1 MSSWLFLIPAG
12 AVIGLFSGFFGV
24 GGGTISI
31 PILTWL
37 LKFAG
42 YTHEGSIKTAI
53 ATSLLI
59 GFFASISASIRNYK
73 TWHPTKR
80 RILFLGLGSLLG
92 TRIGTQISVYLPGTT
107 LSYLLGTVLFLTA
120 VYYLISSNGTEKP
133 VHQRVKETSYWLIL
147 SGLLVGVFSG
157 MTGMGGGIILIP
169 MLTFFFGEEAK
180 KAAITSSFVIVLTTL
195 FGVIQYGFMTPGY
208 SIPEGQL
215 HWGLVSLSMG
225 LPVAVLAGLGGYFG
239 AKLLHKTAGHL
250 WKRLFAVVLMI
261 VVVDLFFF
269 GE

>member
-1 MSSWLFLIPAG
+1 MFLIPAG
-12 AVIGLFSGFFGV
+12 AVIGVFSGFFGV
-24 GGGTISI
+24 GGGTISV
-31 PILTWL
+31 PVLTWL

-42 YTHEGSIKTAI
+42 YSHEGSIKTAI

-59 GFFASISASIRNYK
+59 GFSASVSASIRNYK
-73 TWHPTKR
+73 TWYPATK
-80 RILFLGLGSLLG
+80 RILFLGLGSLAG
-92 TRIGTQISVYLPGTT
+92 TRIGTLISVYLPGTI
-107 LSYLLGTVLFLTA
+107 LSFLLGTVLFLTA
-120 VYYLISSNGTEKP
+120 VYYLLPTKQSENT
-133 VHQRVKETSYWLIL
+133 VKGRLSETKFWLLIF
-147 SGLLVGVFSG
+147 GLGVGIFSG
-157 MTGMGGGIILIP
+157 MTGLGGGIILIP

-195 FGVIQYGFMTPGY
+195 FGVVQYGLMTPGF
-208 SIPEGQL
+208 SIPEGQV

-225 LPVAVLAGLGGYFG
+225 LPIAILAGLGGYFG

>member
-31 PILTWL
+31 PVLTWL

-59 GFFASISASIRNYK
+59 GFFASISASIRNFK

-80 RILFLGLGSLLG
+80 RILFLGLGSLAG
-92 TRIGTQISVYLPGTT
+92 TRIGTLISVYLPGTI

-120 VYYLISSNGTEKP
+120 VYYLVPSKQTDHS
-133 VHQRVKETSYWLIL
+133 VKNRLSETKSWLL
-147 SGLLVGVFSG
+147 FFGLGVGVFSG
-157 MTGMGGGIILIP
+157 LTGMGGGIILIP

-180 KAAITSSFVIVLTTL
+180 KAAITSSFVIILTTF
-195 FGVIQYGFMTPGY
+195 FGVIQYGLMTPGY
-208 SIPEGQL
+208 PVPDGQV
-215 HWGLVSLSMG
+215 HWGFVSLSMG
-225 LPVAVLAGLGGYFG
+225 LPVAILAGLGGYFG